1 MYSFRYLSPLV
12 ILFTSTSLVHGANNL
27 KQYNNSIELSLL
39 SSNVCS
45 KIRSNCTQDGLVIP
59 LWQPQDNISTGD
71 RISRAIVYLLALI
84 YLFIGVAIISDR
96 FMASIEVIT
105 SQKREIRK
113 KNPDGT
119 VSVTTVAIW
128 NETVSNLTLMAL
140 GSSAPE
146 ILLSIIEV
154 VGKNFHSGDLG
165 PGTIVGSAA
174 FNLFVIIAICIMSI
188 PTGEIRRIRHQRVF
202 FVTTAWSIFAYI
214 WLWAIVAKIS
224 PGYIEVWEGTLT
236 FLFFPLT
243 VFSAYIVDTKVG
255 QFIRI
260 RITER
265 KQVQQLDNH
274 TSTQIPLTLD
284 HGGNIDDGE
293 QKSMMDGTIRNSAT
307 PSVNDL
313 YGTKANSI
321 QKSISGAV
329 FDQLGSTTGGLDETT
344 ISDQIEAQRR
354 QEFIN
359 IWRELRKQH
368 PNTDTQTLNDMAAV
382 EMMNRVPKSRAYYR
396 IQATKRLGGGGNVK
410 KKLLEQLNESNQIA
424 VPEKQQLIPDTTPH
438 ISKIRFEPS
447 HYTVLENAGYV
458 TLHVLRTDG
467 NLRNTVYV
475 DYMTED
481 GTATHGADYEP
492 AEGTLIFYPME
503 THKQI
508 QVKIIDDEIF
518 EEDEHF
524 SVKLSNLKIKDNQGR
539 LTPGAFDKS
548 VQLVEPSTAI
558 VMIIDDDHSGMFVF
572 DSDEATIIESDR
584 FMDIKVLRTSGARG
598 RVRLT
603 YTTEDETAVTGR
615 DYVANTGEI
624 TFENNENEKT
634 ITIEIIDRDQY
645 HRNETFLIRLGE
657 PLLMNEE
664 NEKDN
669 LVMTEEEKLIA
680 ELGKPKLGDKHTLR
694 IRIRESKEFKNAV
707 DKALYKANTAILV
720 GTSTW
725 LEQFKQAFSV
735 KDDDD
740 DDGNESGDSDGND
753 GKSATCKDYMLHY
766 VSFFWKF
773 LFAFVPPTSLAGG
786 WVCFVVSIIII
797 GLLTAVIGDLATQF
811 GCTIGLTDTMT
822 AIAFVALGTSLPDTF
837 ASKVAAEHDKYAD
850 SSIGNVNGSNA
861 VNVFLGIGLP
871 WAMSAWYH
879 FFHDEKFVVEQ
890 GSLAFSVT
898 VFCSFAAVA
907 VIILMIRRL
916 KFFGGGELGGPFK
929 YRAISS
935 AIFFSLWIAYLILSG
950 LENYCHIN
958 V

>member
-1 MYSFRYLSPLV
+1 MMHSYCHIILLL
-12 ILFTSTSLVHGANNL
+12 ILFITLSIVHGETILN
-27 KQYNNSIELSLL
+27 QYNIS
-39 SSNVCS
+39 SSNTCS
-45 KIRSNCTQDGLVIP
+45 KIRTNCTQDGIIIP
-59 LWQPQDNISTGD
+59 LWRPQQGISTGD
-71 RISRAIVYLLALI
+71 RLSRAIVYLLALI

-119 VSVTTVAIW
+119 ISVTTVAVW

-154 VGKNFHSGDLG
+154 VGKNFQSGDLG

-174 FNLFVIIAICIMSI
+174 FNLFVIIAICIMCI
-188 PTGEIRRIRHQRVF
+188 PAGEVRRIRHQRVF

-260 RITER
+260 RITSQ
-265 KQVQQLDNH
+265 KQVVQLENH
-274 TSTQIPLTLD
+274 SSMPLPITLD
-284 HGGNIDDGE
+284 TSGNIEDNE
-293 QKSMMDGTIRNSAT
+293 EKSMIDGYTKNSAT
-307 PSVNDL
+307 TNGNDTIRGRKSL
-313 YGTKANSI
+313 ST
-321 QKSISGAV
+321 QKSISGGV
-329 FDQLGSTTGGLDETT
+329 FDQTGSTIHGVDDNT
-344 ISDQIEAQRR
+344 IADHIESQRR

-359 IWRELRKQH
+359 IWQELRKKY
-368 PNTDTQTLNDMAAV
+368 PNHDMHTLNDMAAV

-396 IQATKRLGGGGNVK
+396 IQATKRLGGGGGGTNLK
-410 KKLLEQLNESNQIA
+410 KKFLEKLNEPDEIDLA
-424 VPEKQQLIPDTTPH
+424 EKQNLINDTTSH

-458 TLHVLRTDG
+458 TLHVLRSDG
-467 NLRNTVYV
+467 NLQNTVYI

-481 GTATHGADYEP
+481 GTATHGGDYEQ

-508 QVKIIDDEIF
+508 QVKIIDDDIF

-524 SVKLSNLKIKDNQGR
+524 SVRLSNLKIKDNQGR
-539 LTPGAFDKS
+539 LTPGLFDKT

-558 VMIIDDDHSGMFVF
+558 VMIIDDDHAGMFVI
-572 DSDEATIIESDR
+572 DDNERTVIESDR
-584 FMDIKVLRTSGARG
+584 SIEIKVLRTSGARG
-598 RVRLT
+598 RVRVPFK
-603 YTTEDETAVTGR
+603 TEDETAINTR
-615 DYVANTGEI
+615 DYIANHGEI
-624 TFENNENEKT
+624 IFENNENEKT

-645 HRNETFLIRLGE
+645 QRNETFLVHIGE
-657 PLLMNEE
+657 PTLINDDNEI
-664 NEKDN
+664 EK
-669 LVMTEEEKLIA
+669 LGMSEEERLIA
-680 ELGKPKLGDKHTLR
+680 DLGKPKLGDKHTVR

-725 LEQFKQAFSV
+725 LEQFKQAFSA
-735 KDDDD
+735 KEEDD
-740 DDGNESGDSDGND
+740 DDGLGDSKDDNNE
-753 GKSATCKDYMLHY
+753 SATCKDYIIHFIT
-766 VSFFWKF
+766 FFWKF
-773 LFAFVPPTSLAGG
+773 LFAFVPPTSIAGG
-786 WVCFVVSIIII
+786 WVCFCVSILCI
-797 GLLTAVIGDLATQF
+797 GGLTALIGDLATQF
-811 GCTIGLTDTMT
+811 GCTVGLTDTMT

-850 SSIGNVNGSNA
+850 SSVGNVNGSNA

-871 WAMSAWYH
+871 WAISAWYH
-879 FFHDEKFVVEQ
+879 YFKQTKFEVEK

-898 VFCSFAAVA
+898 LFCSFAGVA
-907 VIILMIRRL
+907 VTLLMLRRL
-916 KFFGGGELGGPFK
+916 KCFGGGELGGPLKF
-929 YRAISS
+929 RLISS
-935 AIFFSLWIAYLILSG
+935 FLFVSLWISYLVLSG

>member
-1 MYSFRYLSPLV
+1 MYSIRYLSPLV
-12 ILFTSTSLVHGANNL
+12 ILFTSISLVHGANNL
-27 KQYNNSIELSLL
+27 IQYNNSIELSLL
-39 SSNVCS
+39 SSNSCS
-45 KIRSNCTQDGLVIP
+45 KIRSNCTQDGLIIP

-174 FNLFVIIAICIMSI
+174 FNLFVIIAICIMAI

-265 KQVQQLDNH
+265 KQVLQLDNH

-284 HGGNIDDGE
+284 HGGNIDDSE

-313 YGTKANSI
+313 YGNKANSI

-354 QEFIN
+354 QEFID
-359 IWRELRKQH
+359 IWRELRKLH
-368 PNTDTQTLNDMAAV
+368 PNTALQTLNDMAAV

-410 KKLLEQLNESNQIA
+410 KKLLEQLNEPNQIA
-424 VPEKQQLIPDTTPH
+424 VPEKQQLISDTTPH
-438 ISKIRFEPS
+438 ISKIRFEPN

-458 TLHVLRTDG
+458 SLHVLRTDG

-475 DYMTED
+475 DYTTED

-539 LTPGAFDKS
+539 LTPGIFDKS
-548 VQLVEPSTAI
+548 VQLVEPSTAV

-572 DSDEATIIESDR
+572 DSDEATIVESDR

-603 YTTEDETAVTGR
+603 YATEDETAVTGR

-657 PLLMNEE
+657 PLLMNDE

-680 ELGKPKLGDKHTLR
+680 ELGKPKLGDKNILR

-735 KDDDD
+735 KEDDD

-797 GLLTAVIGDLATQF
+797 GLLTAVIGDIATQF

-879 FFHDEKFVVEQ
+879 FFNDEKFVVEQ

>member
-1 MYSFRYLSPLV
+1 MYTFSRLSPLV
-12 ILFTSTSLVHGANNL
+12 ILFTSTSLIHGATILN
-27 KQYNNSIELSLL
+27 QYNVSSPLL
-39 SSNVCS
+39 SASKTCS
-45 KIRSNCTQDGLVIP
+45 KIRTNCTHDGLIIP
-59 LWQPQDNISTGD
+59 LWRPQEDISIGD

-84 YLFIGVAIISDR
+84 YLFIGVAVISDR

-113 KNPDGT
+113 KNPDG
-119 VSVTTVAIW
+119 SISITTVAIW

-154 VGKNFHSGDLG
+154 VGKNFQSGDLG

-174 FNLFVIIAICIMSI
+174 FNLFVIISICIMSI
-188 PTGEIRRIRHQRVF
+188 PTGEIRRIRHLRVF

-260 RITER
+260 RITAR
-265 KQVQQLDNH
+265 KQVLQLDNH
-274 TSTQIPLTLD
+274 TKTPLPITVD
-284 HGGNIDDGE
+284 TSGNMDDSE
-293 QKSMMDGTIRNSAT
+293 QKSMIDGTIKNSTT
-307 PSVNDL
+307 PSSNDL
-313 YGTKANSI
+313 YGNKPNSMK
-321 QKSISGAV
+321 KSVSGGL
-329 FDQLGSTTGGLDETT
+329 FDHLGSTTGGLDETT
-344 ISDQIEAQRR
+344 ISDQIETQRR
-354 QEFIN
+354 QEFID
-359 IWRELRKQH
+359 IWRELRKQY
-368 PNTDTQTLNDMAAV
+368 PNTDMQTLNDMAAI

-396 IQATKRLGGGGNVK
+396 IQATKRLGGGGGNMK
-410 KKLLEQLNESNQIA
+410 KKLLEKLNEPTQITS
-424 VPEKQQLIPDTTPH
+424 VEKQPLISDATPH
-438 ISKIRFEPS
+438 ITKIRFEPNY
-447 HYTVLENAGYV
+447 YTVLENAGYV
-458 TLHVLRTDG
+458 TLHILRTDG
-467 NLRNTVYV
+467 NLRNTIYV

-481 GTATHGADYEP
+481 GTATHGADYET

-548 VQLVEPSTAI
+548 VKLVEPSTAV

-572 DSDEATIIESDR
+572 DNEEVGVVESDR
-584 FMDIKVLRTSGARG
+584 SVEVKVLRTSGARG
-598 RVRLT
+598 RVCVPYST
-603 YTTEDETAVTGR
+603 QDETASSGR
-615 DYVANTGEI
+615 DYITNMGEVI
-624 TFENNENEKT
+624 FENNENEKT
-634 ITIEIIDRDQY
+634 ITIEILDRDQY
-645 HRNETFLIRLGE
+645 QRNETFLVRLGE
-657 PLLMNEE
+657 PSLI
-664 NEKDN
+664 KDDDDIN
-669 LVMTEEEKLIA
+669 DSSMTEEERLIA
-680 ELGKPKLGDKHTLR
+680 DLGKPKLGEKHTIR

-735 KDDDD
+735 RDDDD
-740 DDGNESGDSDGND
+740 DVIEAGGSNVDDE
-753 GKSATCKDYMLHY
+753 KPAKCKDYMLHY
-766 VSFFWKF
+766 ISFFWKF
-773 LFAFVPPTSLAGG
+773 LFAFVPPTSIGGG
-786 WVCFVVSIIII
+786 WVCFCVSISII
-797 GLLTAVIGDLATQF
+797 GMLTAVIGDLATHF

-871 WAMSAWYH
+871 WAISAWYH
-879 FFHDEKFVVEQ
+879 YFKRTKFEVEK
-890 GSLAFSVT
+890 GSLSFSVT
-898 VFCSFAAVA
+898 VFCSFAAVTV
-907 VIILMIRRL
+907 VILLIRRL
-916 KFFGGGELGGPFK
+916 KFFGGGELGGPWK
-929 YRAISS
+929 YRLISS
-935 AIFFSLWIAYLILSG
+935 AIFISLWIAYLILSG

-958 V
+958 I

>member
-1 MYSFRYLSPLV
+1 LV
-12 ILFTSTSLVHGANNL
+12 PILVHGGVTDLNQSVILNYNSSTTCL
-27 KQYNNSIELSLL
+27 KINTN
-39 SSNVCS
+39 CS
-45 KIRSNCTQDGLVIP
+45 TQDGLLIP
-59 LWQPQDNISTGD
+59 LWRPQEGISTGD
-71 RISRAIVYLLALI
+71 RIARAIVYLLALI

-119 VSVTTVAIW
+119 ISITTVAIW

-154 VGKNFHSGDLG
+154 VGKNFESGDLG

-174 FNLFVIIAICIMSI
+174 FNLFVIIAICILSI
-188 PTGEIRRIRHQRVF
+188 PSGEVRRIRHQRVF

-224 PGYIEVWEGTLT
+224 PGHIEVWEGTLT

-260 RITER
+260 RITSQ
-265 KQVQQLDNH
+265 KQVLQVDNQV
-274 TSTQIPLTLD
+274 TSTIPITV
-284 HGGNIDDGE
+284 DDSE
-293 QKSMMDGTIRNSAT
+293 QKSMIDGFNRQSAA
-307 PSVNDL
+307 PSTNDL
-313 YGTKANSI
+313 YPKKNS
-321 QKSISGAV
+321 SIITGSIME
-329 FDQLGSTTGGLDETT
+329 QLAGSTAGGLDENAL
-344 ISDQIEAQRR
+344 SDHVESQQR
-354 QEFIN
+354 QEFIE
-359 IWRELRKQH
+359 IWRELRKQY
-368 PNTDTQTLNDMAAV
+368 PNHDMQTLNEMAAV

-396 IQATKRLGGGGNVK
+396 IQATKRLGGGGGNIK
-410 KKLLEQLNESNQIA
+410 KKLLEKLHEPDKLNPSD
-424 VPEKQQLIPDTTPH
+424 KQQLIADTNSH

-458 TLHVLRTDG
+458 TLHVVRVDG

-503 THKQI
+503 TNKQI

-539 LTPGAFDKS
+539 LTPGAFDKT
-548 VQLVEPSTAI
+548 VQLDEPSTAV
-558 VMIIDDDHSGMFVF
+558 VMIIDDDHSGLFVF
-572 DSDEATIIESDR
+572 DNDEKTVVESDR
-584 FMDIKVLRTSGARG
+584 FAELKVLRTSGARG
-598 RVRLT
+598 RVRVPF
-603 YTTEDETAVTGR
+603 TTEDETALNER
-615 DYVANTGEI
+615 DYISKTDEI
-624 TFENNENEKT
+624 IFENEENEK
-634 ITIEIIDRDQY
+634 IISIEIIDRDQY
-645 HRNETFLIRLGE
+645 QRNESFLIRLGE
-657 PLLMNEE
+657 PTLIKDDE
-664 NEKDN
+664 NSDDSP
-669 LVMTEEEKLIA
+669 MTDHDKLIA
-680 ELGKPKLGDKHTLR
+680 ELGKPRLGER
-694 IRIRESKEFKNAV
+694 SVIRVRIRESKEFKNAV

-735 KDDDD
+735 KDEDDD
-740 DDGNESGDSDGND
+740 DVVESGESNND
-753 GKSATCKDYMLHY
+753 EDQPATCKDYMLHFI
-766 VSFFWKF
+766 SFFWKF
-773 LFAFVPPTSLAGG
+773 LFAFVPPTSIAGG
-786 WVCFVVSIIII
+786 WLCFIVSILII
-797 GLLTAVIGDLATQF
+797 GMLTAVIGDLATHF
-811 GCTIGLTDTMT
+811 GCTVGLTDTMT

-850 SSIGNVNGSNA
+850 SSVGNVNGSNA

-879 FFHDEKFVVEQ
+879 YFKNTKFKVEQ
-890 GSLAFSVT
+890 GSLSFSVT
-898 VFCSFAAVA
+898 LFCSFAAVA
-907 VIILMIRRL
+907 VIILLIKRL
-916 KFFGGGELGGPFK
+916 KVFGGGELGGPLK
-929 YRAISS
+929 YRLISS
-935 AIFFSLWIAYLILSG
+935 FIFLLLWIVYLVLSG

-958 V
+958 L

>member
-1 MYSFRYLSPLV
+1 MRSTLGHLPSFLV
-12 ILFTSTSLVHGANNL
+12 ILIVFIDLIL
-27 KQYNNSIELSLL
+27 PLSAI
-39 SSNVCS
+39 NTTQHTRCS
-45 KIRSNCTQDGLVIP
+45 KIRSNCSTQDGLLIP
-59 LWQPQDNISTGD
+59 LWRPQEGISIGD

-84 YLFIGVAIISDR
+84 YMFMGVAIISDR

-119 VSVTTVAIW
+119 VSITTVAIW

-154 VGKNFHSGDLG
+154 IGKNFRSGDLG

-174 FNLFVIIAICIMSI
+174 FNLFVIIAICIVAI
-188 PTGEIRRIRHQRVF
+188 PSGEVRRIRHQRVF

-260 RITER
+260 RITSR
-265 KQVQQLDNH
+265 KQVLQNEAPAAPMITTDLVDEN
-274 TSTQIPLTLD
+274 
-284 HGGNIDDGE
+284 E
-293 QKSMMDGTIRNSAT
+293 QKAMMDGTMKTSTSLSNSELNGGGRKSNSMHK
-307 PSVNDL
+307 SV
-313 YGTKANSI
+313 
-321 QKSISGAV
+321 SGGL
-329 FDQLGSTTGGLDETT
+329 FDQLGSTTAGVDDTSNVL
-344 ISDQIEAQRR
+344 SDQIEAQRR
-354 QEFIN
+354 QEFID
-359 IWRELRKQH
+359 IWKELRKQY
-368 PNTDTQTLNDMAAV
+368 PNHDMHTLNDMAAM

-396 IQATKRLGGGGNVK
+396 IQATKRLGGGGGNIK
-410 KKLLEQLNESNQIA
+410 KKLLEKLNEPDQGTPA
-424 VPEKQQLIPDTTPH
+424 EKQAFIPDATPH
-438 ISKIRFEPS
+438 ISKIRFEPN

-458 TLHVLRTDG
+458 TLHVIRTDG

-475 DYMTED
+475 DYTTED
-481 GTATHGADYEP
+481 GTATHGGDYEP
-492 AEGTLIFYPME
+492 TEGTLIFYPME

-508 QVKIIDDEIF
+508 QVKIIDDDIF

-539 LTPGAFDKS
+539 LTPGAFDKT
-548 VQLVEPSTAI
+548 VQLVEPSSAV

-572 DSDEATIIESDR
+572 DLDEKIVVESDR
-584 FMDIKVLRTSGARG
+584 LVDIKVLRTSGARG
-598 RVRLT
+598 RVRVPF
-603 YTTEDETAVTGR
+603 TTEDETAIHDR
-615 DYVANTGEI
+615 DYMSNSGELI
-624 TFENNENEKT
+624 FENNENEKT
-634 ITIEIIDRDQY
+634 ITVEIIDRDQY
-645 HRNETFLIRLGE
+645 QRNESFVIRLGE
-657 PLLMNEE
+657 PSLI
-664 NEKDN
+664 KDETEAEQSM
-669 LVMTEEEKLIA
+669 MTEEERLIA
-680 ELGKPKLGDKHTLR
+680 DLGKPKLGEKNTLR

-725 LEQFKQAFSV
+725 IEQFKQAFSV
-735 KDDDD
+735 KEEEDD
-740 DDGNESGDSDGND
+740 DDGTVLESGESR
-753 GKSATCKDYMLHY
+753 SANETPPTCKDYMIHFI
-766 VSFFWKF
+766 SFFWKF
-773 LFAFVPPTSLAGG
+773 LFAFVPPTSIAGG
-786 WVCFVVSIIII
+786 WVCFCVSISII
-797 GLLTAVIGDLATQF
+797 GMLTAVIGDLATHF

-871 WAMSAWYH
+871 WAISAWYH
-879 FFHDEKFVVEQ
+879 YFHQSKFLVEP

-898 VFCSFAAVA
+898 LFCSFAAIA
-907 VIILMIRRL
+907 VVLLLLRRL
-916 KFFGGGELGGPFK
+916 KIFGGGELGGPRK
-929 YRAISS
+929 LRWISS
-935 AIFFSLWIAYLILSG
+935 SLFLLLWIVYLVLSG

-958 V
+958 L